1 MKRKLSVVC
10 LIALLLGS
18 ILPVAA
24 HSVDNTNSYTKQLAR
39 GDKKVHHPVHINSI
53 SGNNTQIL

>member
-10 LIALLLGS
+10 LVALLLGS

-24 HSVDNTNSYTKQLAR
+24 HNTNSYTKQLAR
-39 GDKKVHHPVHINSI
+39 GDKMVHHPVHINSI
-53 SGNNTQIL
+53 SGNNIQIF